1 MTHADAP
8 RPANKRAYVWLA
20 AALVIGAF
28 CRFWDLTGPS
38 LFIDEGFVFHIAE
51 HPVPE
56 LLRLVAYTDFHPPLF
71 YLVTHALVGGL
82 HWPLWSYRYL
92 TAGFS
97 LIGIAA
103 TWAIA
108 RRCFGDVAA
117 AVAAMALALQP
128 ALIEFDRLYRM
139 YAVLVALGA
148 LSWWLLLRAIDAQGR
163 ARLWWWLGYAA
174 SAVALPYVQY
184 IGALVVASQAAF
196 ALTRLRTAWPALLA
210 AVSAAAALIPWAW
223 AVKIQYPNGGYV
235 IRLNSPEFSWP
246 HVIRASV
253 AYGLPIDWM
262 LKPAFDPAF
271 AADVML
277 LLVAGLYVGRKTL
290 LPFWLAPIA
299 IQVAGSLLS
308 GKDLVIPRYLYVYVP
323 AFCIGFGAVVAFL
336 LQTKFRVIGAVL
348 VAAYVGLSAIS
359 AYDLIFVPFYQFPN
373 WYEINNL
380 LLPREQRGDLIVMDQ
395 GAEFWVVR
403 DFSAFRG
410 HQMGTPALQSDLPAT
425 IRWLDGYPKLRV
437 WNIENQPD
445 FTDPQR
451 LIEQAL
457 SQTRPVLG
465 RWRQARVFRE
475 DVVRVVLY
483 GPARLPPRRSKRV
496 VTTTSP

>member
-1 MTHADAP
+1 MNRTLTQVS
-8 RPANKRAYVWLA
+8 RQRWAYAWLA
-20 AALVIGAF
+20 AALVVGAL

-71 YLVTHALVGGL
+71 YLVTHWLLGWL
-82 HWPLWSYRYL
+82 HWQQWQYRYL
-92 TAGFS
+92 TSAFS

-103 TWAIA
+103 TWGIA
-108 RRCFGDVAA
+108 RRSFGDVAA

-163 ARLWWWLGYAA
+163 VRVLWWIAYAA
-174 SAVALPYVQY
+174 SAIALPYVQY
-184 IGALVVASQAAF
+184 IGALVVASQGAY
-196 ALTRLRTAWPALLA
+196 ALTRLKSAWPALVA
-210 AVSAAAALIPWAW
+210 GVAAAIALVPWAW

-235 IRLNSPEFSWP
+235 IRLDSPEFSWP

-253 AYGLPIDWM
+253 AYGLPINWM
-262 LKPAFDPAF
+262 LNPAFDPAF
-271 AADVML
+271 SAVVIAV
-277 LLVAGLYVGRKTL
+277 LVAGVYLGRRTL
-290 LPFWLAPIA
+290 LPFWLAPVVL
-299 IQVAGSLLS
+299 QVAGSLLT

-323 AFCIGFGAVVAFL
+323 ALCIGFGAVVASL
-336 LQTKFRVIGAVL
+336 LQTKLRVIAAVL
-348 VAAYVGLSAIS
+348 VAAYVGISAIS
-359 AYDLIFVPFYQFPN
+359 IYDLVFVPFYQFPN

-380 LLPREQRGDLIVMDQ
+380 LLPRERRDDLIVMDQ
-395 GAEFWVVR
+395 GAEYWVVR
-403 DFSAFRG
+403 DFTGFRG
-410 HQMGTPALQSDLPAT
+410 HQMGTPALQSDLGPT
-425 IRWLDGYPKLRV
+425 IKWLDGYPKRRV
-437 WNIENQPD
+437 WYIENQPT
-445 FTDPQR
+445 FTDPHR
-451 LIEQAL
+451 TIEQAL
-457 SQTRPVLG
+457 TKTRPVLG
-465 RWRQARVFRE
+465 RWRQARAFSE

-483 GPARLPPRRSKRV
+483 GPRFAAGRSKRV